1 MIYAKYTSLKL
12 WGLLLV
18 VSTLLASPVLAQADE
33 MVKSGT
39 MPSLFDANER
49 LPKPD
54 LSVLLRLRFLITTDF
69 PPFGF
74 LDQTGHL
81 TGYNMDLIREVCKEL
96 GVEAKCEVQAV
107 PFSDIQIG
115 LLSKHADAA
124 VAGMAVTRAIRAD
137 FAFSRPY
144 LMLPARFVVRKHVVP
159 APKTAADLDG
169 TAVGV
174 VTGTAH
180 EAMLK
185 AFFPGIKP
193 MGFADQAALMQ
204 ALQQGA
210 VQTVFTDGL
219 QASFWLASQSTGK
232 ATGKAENQPGEP
244 CCEFLDGPFLSQHFL
259 GEGMTIMVRKED
271 GFLAA
276 AFDYALAALSRKG
289 RLDELSRRYFV
300 SDLY

>member
-1 MIYAKYTSLKL
+1 MISLRDTSLKL
-12 WGLLLV
+12 WGMFTV
-18 VSTLLASPVLAQADE
+18 VLGLLASAVPSLADD
-33 MVKSGT
+33 VSSKGT
-39 MPSLFDANER
+39 MPVLFDANER

-54 LSVLLRLRFLITTDF
+54 LSVLLRLRFLVTVDF

-81 TGYNMDLIREVCKEL
+81 TGYNIDLIREVCHEL

-107 PFSDIQIG
+107 PFSDIEIG

-124 VAGMAVTRAIRAD
+124 VAGMAVSRSIRAD

-144 LMLPARFVVRKHVVP
+144 LMLPARFVARKQELASVKS
-159 APKTAADLDG
+159 AKDLEG
-169 TAVGV
+169 KSVGV

-185 AFFPGIKP
+185 AFFPAIKP
-193 MGFADQAALMQ
+193 TGFADQAKLMQ
-204 ALQQGA
+204 ALQQGSVA
-210 VQTVFTDGL
+210 AVFTDGL
-219 QASFWLASQSTGK
+219 QASFWLASQPAKQSGS
-232 ATGKAENQPGEP
+232 A
-244 CCEFLDGPFLSQHFL
+244 CCAFLDGPFLSQHFL

-289 RLDELSRRYFV
+289 RLEELSRRYFV
-300 SDLY
+300 SGL